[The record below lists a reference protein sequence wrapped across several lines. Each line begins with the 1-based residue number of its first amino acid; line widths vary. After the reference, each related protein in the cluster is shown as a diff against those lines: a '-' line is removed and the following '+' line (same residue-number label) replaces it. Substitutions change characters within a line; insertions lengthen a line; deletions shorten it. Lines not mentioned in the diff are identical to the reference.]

1 MLEEIRIEN
10 LGVISAAQ
18 VDLRGGLTA
27 ITGETGAGKTMVLTG
42 LSLLLGAKADPA
54 TVRSGADRAVVEGRI
69 TQINQSV
76 AEMVDDAGGYLDDD
90 DALIVSRSVAAAGR
104 SRTFLGGRSVPQQV
118 LSDVARE
125 LVTIHGQSEQMR
137 LRSSSKQ
144 REALDEFAGVEHEAL
159 VSRYREVWMQ
169 RSAVVTELDEITR
182 AAADRAREAEL
193 LRIGLAE
200 VERIEPIPHEDEQL
214 AAESQRLSNVEGLR
228 TSAQEAHSLLSGD
241 EFAEGEFAANVLEL
255 LDQAH
260 RSLSASSEL
269 DPALEAIGSRIRE
282 SQFALSD
289 AATELAQYLDGLD
302 SDPARLEFVEQRRA
316 DLSSLTRT
324 YGETIDDV
332 LAWAST
338 AGLRLLDLEDDSA
351 TIERLH
357 QEREALG
364 LQLEQL
370 AEEISQG
377 RRTAAQLLA
386 QAVTNELAGLA
397 MKGARIAVEIEPL
410 DELGPWG
417 KDHVNMLLIAHPG
430 APARPLGKGASGGE
444 LSRVML
450 ALEVTL
456 ATASTSGARGVPTM
470 IFDEVD
476 AGVGGQAAI
485 EVGKRLAQ
493 LAQTFQVIVVTHLPQ
508 VAAFAHQQLV
518 VSKGTSASG
527 KAEGE
532 LVTQSGLR
540 LVEGSERVTELARM
554 LSGQAE
560 SASALEHAQ
569 ELLDMAS
576 VRS

>member
-241 EFAEGEFAANVLEL
+241 EFAEGEFAASVLEL

-370 AEEISQG
+370 AEKISQG

-410 DELGPWG
+410 EELGPWG
-417 KDHVNMLLIAHPG
+417 NDHVNMLLIAHPG

>member
-90 DALIVSRSVAAAGR
+90 DTLIVSRSVAAAGR

-241 EFAEGEFAANVLEL
+241 EFAEGEFAASVLEL

-410 DELGPWG
+410 EELGPWG
-417 KDHVNMLLIAHPG
+417 NDHVNMLLIAHPG